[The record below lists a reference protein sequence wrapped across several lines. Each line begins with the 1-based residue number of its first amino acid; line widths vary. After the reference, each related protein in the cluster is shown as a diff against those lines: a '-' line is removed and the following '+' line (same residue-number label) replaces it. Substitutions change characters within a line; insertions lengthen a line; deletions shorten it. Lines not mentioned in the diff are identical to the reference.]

1 MDSESRRAVWN
12 VVTFAPKRSA
22 LILTLSLVAAG
33 LEGLG
38 LGFILP
44 IVELAR
50 PSGTSTEEASGL
62 LGMFVRVYET
72 LGLPFVLEYVILGV
86 VFAMGLRFLASF
98 AVGWLRV
105 DLRND
110 YGRALKTEAFDAA
123 LDARVAYFDREGSDD
138 ILNAIITQ
146 ASYASRVITRIVRL
160 FETALVAAIY
170 LGVALYLAPLLTGL
184 SLVLLGLITYVV
196 RFVVEPGYVVG
207 DRVAEAN
214 EQVQTAVQAGTQ
226 GIRDVKTFGVT
237 DELFEDFKRSIDK
250 LVRASVAMRRN
261 QEAINNFYQFTSA
274 VTVFLLIYFALR
286 FTSLSFGELGVFLF
300 AMFRLAPQVSTL
312 NDIYYALEG
321 DLPHLV
327 RTQRFA
333 DRLDRHSEPI
343 SAERPVPET
352 VDSVAFEG
360 VTFGYGGEEG
370 PVLRDV
376 SFEVERGEFVAFVGQ
391 SGAGKSTI
399 VSLVP
404 RMYEPDEGEILADGT
419 PIDEFDVD
427 EWREHVSIVRQDP
440 YIFNDTLRYNVTV
453 GNREANDDEIEEACE
468 IAQVTEF
475 LNELPEGYDTELGDE
490 GVRLSGGQKQRVALA
505 RALLRDADFLLL
517 DEATSDLDTNIEQ
530 DVQEAIENLDR
541 EQGMVVVAHRL
552 STVRNTDR
560 IYTMES
566 GQITEVGTHAELID
580 DGGTYAELYATQGT
594 GQVS

>member
-1 MDSESRRAVWN
+1 MDSESRRAVWD
-12 VVTFAPKRSA
+12 VVKFAPKRSA

-50 PSGTSTEEASGL
+50 PSGTSPDEASGL
-62 LGMFVRVYET
+62 LGMFVRIYET
-72 LGLPFVLEYVILGV
+72 FGLPFVLEYVILGV

-110 YGRALKTEAFDAA
+110 YGRTLKTEAFDAA

-160 FETALVAAIY
+160 LETALVAAIY
-170 LGVALYLAPLLTGL
+170 LGIALYLAPLLTGL

-226 GIRDVKTFGVT
+226 GIRDVKTFGVA
-237 DELFEDFKRSIDK
+237 DELFDDFKRSIDK

-274 VTVFLLIYFALR
+274 VTVFVLIYLALR

-333 DRLDRHSEPI
+333 DRLDRHSEPA

-352 VDSVAFEG
+352 VDSVAFDD
-360 VTFGYGGEEG
+360 VTFGYSEEEG

-404 RMYEPDEGEILADGT
+404 RMYEPDEGAILADGT

-440 YIFNDTLRYNVTV
+440 YIFNDTLRYNV
-453 GNREANDDEIEEACE
+453 GLANRDAPEAEIERVCE
-468 IAQVTEF
+468 IAHVTEF
-475 LNELPEGYDTELGDE
+475 LDDLPDGYDTVLGDD
-490 GVRLSGGQKQRVALA
+490 GVRLSGGQQQRVALA
-505 RALLRDADFLLL
+505 RALLKDADVLLL
-517 DEATSDLDTNIEQ
+517 DEATSDLDSNIER
-530 DVQEAIENLDR
+530 DVQAAIESMDR
-541 EQGMVVVAHRL
+541 DYALVAIAHRL
-552 STVRNTDR
+552 STVKNADR
-560 IYTMES
+560 IYTVEE
-566 GQITEVGTHAELID
+566 GRITDVGAHEDLLAD
-580 DGGTYAELYATQGT
+580 DGLYAELYATQR
-594 GQVS
+594 SEA

>member
-1 MDSESRRAVWN
+1 MDSESRRALWN
-12 VVTFAPKRSA
+12 VAKFAPKRSA
-22 LILTLSLVAAG
+22 LILTLSIVAAG

-50 PSGTSTEEASGL
+50 PGGTSPEEASGL
-62 LGMFVRVYET
+62 LGMFVRIYET

-86 VFAMGLRFLASF
+86 VVAMGLRFLTSF

-110 YGRALKTEAFDAA
+110 YARALKTEAFDAA

-146 ASYASRVITRIVRL
+146 ASYASRVITRAVRFL
-160 FETALVAAIY
+160 ETALVAVIY
-170 LGVALYLAPLLTGL
+170 LAVAIYLAPLLTGL

-214 EQVQTAVQAGTQ
+214 EEVQTAVQAGTQ
-226 GIRDVKTFGVT
+226 GIRDVKTFGVA
-237 DELFEDFKRSIDK
+237 DELFDDFRRSIDK
-250 LVRASVAMRRN
+250 LVRASVTMRRN
-261 QEAINNFYQFTSA
+261 QEGINNFYQFTSA
-274 VTVFLLIYFALR
+274 VTVFVLIYFALT

-327 RTQRFA
+327 RNQRFA
-333 DRLDRHSEPI
+333 DRLDRHSEPD

-352 VDSVAFEG
+352 VDSVAFDD
-360 VTFGYGGEEG
+360 VTFGYSEEEG
-370 PVLRDV
+370 PVLHDV

-440 YIFNDTLRYNVTV
+440 YIFNDTLRYNV
-453 GNREANDDEIEEACE
+453 GLANRDASEAEIERVCE
-468 IAQVTEF
+468 IAHVTEF
-475 LNELPEGYDTELGDE
+475 LDELPDGYDTVLGDD
-490 GVRLSGGQKQRVALA
+490 GVRLSGGQQQRVALA
-505 RALLRDADFLLL
+505 RALLKDADVLLL
-517 DEATSDLDTNIEQ
+517 DEATSDLDSNIER
-530 DVQEAIENLDR
+530 DVQAAIESMDR
-541 EQGMVVVAHRL
+541 DYALVAIAHRL
-552 STVRNTDR
+552 STVKNADR
-560 IYTMES
+560 IYTVEE
-566 GQITEVGTHAELID
+566 GRITDVGAHDELLAD
-580 DGGTYAELYATQGT
+580 DGLYAELYATQR
-594 GQVS
+594 SEA